1 MTAPRDHQ
9 ASAPGRGPAR
19 LATITARLTTRD
31 LELTGLLHEH
41 KVLTTDQ
48 IAMLLFG
55 QPSAARRRMLILHQL
70 GVADR
75 FRPWARTGTAPWHYV
90 LGLAGAAVLAAARD
104 TTPTGLGYSRSRAL
118 AVAYSL
124 QLAHLSGINTFFS
137 VLAATARASG
147 GTARLAAW
155 WSEQRCAQQWH
166 GLARPDAYGR
176 WQDHGADVDF
186 FLEYDTGTERP
197 ATRVTA
203 KLDAYTRL
211 TTATGITTP
220 VLFWFPTP
228 RREQNIRA
236 ALPRRYPVPVA
247 TASGPLELGET
258 GPAGPVWLPAGS
270 DGHRL
275 RLAGLAALWPAQPT
289 GTQDNNADR

>member
-1 MTAPRDHQ
+1 MTAPRDHRT
-9 ASAPGRGPAR
+9 PVLGRGPAR
-19 LATITARLTTRD
+19 LTAIAARLTARD
-31 LELTGLLHEH
+31 LELAGLLHEH
-41 KVLTTDQ
+41 KVLTTGQ

-75 FRPWARTGTAPWHYV
+75 FRPWARTGTASWHYV
-90 LGLAGAAVLAAARD
+90 LGPAGAAVLAAARG
-104 TTPTGLGYSRSRAL
+104 TTPAGLGYSRSRVL
-118 AVAYSL
+118 AVAHSL
-124 QLAHLSGINTFFS
+124 QLTHLSGVNTFFS
-137 VLAATARASG
+137 VLIATARASG
-147 GTARLAAW
+147 GNARLAAW

-176 WQDHGADVDF
+176 WQDHGTDIDF

-197 ATRVTA
+197 AVRVTA

-211 TTATGITTP
+211 ATATGITTP

-236 ALPRRYPVPVA
+236 SLPGRCPVPVA
-247 TASGPLELGET
+247 TASGPLELGES
-258 GPAGPVWLPAGS
+258 GPAGPVWLPADS
-270 DGHRL
+270 DGLRL
-275 RLAGLAALWPAQPT
+275 RLAGLAALWPGQPA
-289 GTQDNNADR
+289 GNQDNDADR